1 MTTSAEQTRAT
12 LTTLTDAWSVVF
24 GRTVTAD
31 DDFFA
36 CGGTSL
42 LAARLTAELRA
53 RFGINLSYRTVLTAG
68 TPRRLLD
75 ALDSDGSAPTLPAIS
90 RAGSGLSV
98 QQQAI
103 WLLEQL
109 GTGGI
114 GYNSLALVRLR
125 GPLDQARLASALA
138 AVADRHPA
146 VRWRFPLD
154 EDGMPTP
161 MTLPTTPPH
170 LSIVDRPAAP
180 TAVVREAGRHA
191 FDLTRESPVR
201 WTLLRLDD
209 DDHLLLQVEHH
220 FAHDGWSMW
229 ILLED
234 LANAYRGVVNLGT
247 DTTSYADYCSW
258 QHAWLDS
265 ADAKA
270 QLRYWAG
277 EIGPARPPLSWPGE
291 HRRPARFPHL
301 GGTHQVRLP
310 DELRN
315 RVAVFARDVRATP
328 FAVLMAAYAALIGA
342 VCVDEAPVLGTMMR
356 NRRLPG
362 VDRTVGMFVNTVALG
377 YDGWAGRGLAELSRQ
392 TTERLAMG
400 MDHQEIP
407 FPVVANHL
415 GAARDPSRNPI
426 FQTCFSMNDWPD
438 TALDFGP
445 ELAVDVSFPSNGG
458 AKFDIDV
465 VVLPEHRGTTLL
477 WRYSEPLFTHAE
489 AVALAQRYLVL
500 LDRGLAAGA
509 LPVGA
514 LLERM

>member
-1 MTTSAEQTRAT
+1 MTTSEQTGAT
-12 LTTLTDAWSVVF
+12 LTTLTDVWSVVF

-53 RFGINLSYRTVLTAG
+53 RFGINLPYRTVVSAG

-75 ALDSDGSAPTLPAIS
+75 ALDSDRSAPMLPVTS
-90 RAGSGLSV
+90 RARSGLSV

-109 GTGGI
+109 GTGSI
-114 GYNSLALVRLR
+114 GYNSLTQLHLR
-125 GPLDQARLASALA
+125 GPLDRARLASALA

-161 MTLPTTPPH
+161 MALPVTTPR
-170 LSIVDRPAAP
+170 LSVVDYPDAP
-180 TAVVREAGRHA
+180 TALVREAGQHA

-201 WTLLRLDD
+201 WTLLRLAD

-234 LANAYRGVVNLGT
+234 LANAYRGVVDLGT

-258 QHAWLDS
+258 QHAWLRS
-265 ADAKA
+265 ADAEA

-277 EIGPARPPLSWPGE
+277 EIGPPGPPLSWPGE
-291 HRRPARFPHL
+291 HRRLARFPHL

-310 DELRN
+310 NELQS
-315 RVAVFARDVRATP
+315 RVAAFARDARATP
-328 FAVLMAAYAALIGA
+328 FAVLMAAYAALVGA
-342 VCVDEAPVLGTMMR
+342 VCENEAPVLGTMMR

-362 VDRTVGMFVNTVALG
+362 VDRTVGMFVNTVAFG
-377 YDGWAGRGLAELSRQ
+377 YGGWAGHGLAELSRQ
-392 TTERLAMG
+392 TTERLAAG

-407 FPVVANHL
+407 FPMVASHL

-426 FQTCFSMNDWPD
+426 FQTSFSMNDWPD
-438 TALDFGP
+438 TTLDFGP
-445 ELAVDVSFPSNGG
+445 ELAVDVSFPSSGG

-477 WRYSEPLFTHAE
+477 WRYSEPLFTHTE
-489 AVALAQRYLVL
+489 AVALARRYLVL

-509 LPVGA
+509 SPVGT